1 MHNGAMGTTAV
12 AIAIGAVVALV
23 VLIVAFYLGRRHE
36 RASSRRARARLYPK
50 IASAMDLF
58 VDEVSMIVYLDD
70 LETLAAKSREA
81 SEGPVRQELIDRG
94 NYLRSEF
101 RRLLEGNSAML
112 PAQVAARLWAV
123 DNAYRRLIRPASDE
137 RIDLERVGV
146 MITARDDAH
155 AAMSVDMPLATTEPE
170 LPPAQLK
177 PRSRRSAKQGPGATD
192 RSA

>member
-177 PRSRRSAKQGPGATD
+177 PRSRRSAK
-192 RSA
+192 